1 MSTRF
6 SPGFSVRNESVTGGP
21 HGPPESVLELPP
33 VVLPFLYVNNPW
45 EGRLMKTKITTAVI
59 ALMLLPSMSMA
70 YCSGHKEITA
80 SSCKEGSSW
89 DQGKGECIPTP
100 TT

>member
-1 MSTRF
+1 
-6 SPGFSVRNESVTGGP
+6 
-21 HGPPESVLELPP
+21 
-33 VVLPFLYVNNPW
+33 
-45 EGRLMKTKITTAVI
+45 MKTRITTAVI

-80 SSCKEGSSW
+80 SSCKDGMSW
-89 DQGKGECIPTP
+89 DQAKGECVLTP